1 MIKGSKPRKY
11 NFLRGS
17 IRAEKKNIFNIFK
30 PVMFS
35 CSGIAICDN
44 YFSPFRLTGAV
55 SNIRVLIRIG
65 PKDKL

>member
-1 MIKGSKPRKY
+1 MVKGSKPRKY

-44 YFSPFRLTGAV
+44 YFSTFPLAGAA
-55 SNIRVLIRIG
+55 SNIRVLLRIG
-65 PKDKL
+65 PEDKL